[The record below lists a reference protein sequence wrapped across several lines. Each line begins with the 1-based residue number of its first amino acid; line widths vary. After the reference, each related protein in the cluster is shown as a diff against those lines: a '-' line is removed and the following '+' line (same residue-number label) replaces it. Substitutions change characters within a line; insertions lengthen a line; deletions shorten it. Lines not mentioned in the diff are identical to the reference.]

1 MFIAELEEADFGA
14 YDLTSLRTGVMA
26 GAPCP
31 IELMKEVVD
40 RMHLNE
46 ITIGYGMTE
55 TSPVTFQTAIDD
67 SFDRRVAT
75 VGQVLPHVEA
85 KVVDENGR
93 IVPPGVSGELLTR
106 GYCVMSGYWDDPDH
120 TAESIDA
127 AGWMHT
133 GDVGTIDGFGYGR
146 IVGRIKDMV
155 IRGGENLFPREIEEF
170 LYRHPKI
177 EEVEVFGVPDP
188 KYGEELCAW
197 ILLANGEKATE
208 DEIRDFCDGQIAY
221 HKVPRYIR
229 FVDRF
234 PLTATGKVQK
244 FRMRDEM
251 VKELTAV
258 DRNDAVKHPVPSA

>member
-1 MFIAELEEADFGA
+1 
-14 YDLTSLRTGVMA
+14 MA

-31 IELMKEVVD
+31 IELMKEVND
-40 RMHLNE
+40 RMHLRE
-46 ITIGYGMTE
+46 ITIAYGMTE

-75 VGQVLPHVEA
+75 VGKVMPHTEA
-85 KVVDENGR
+85 KVVDEAGQ
-93 IVPPGVSGELLTR
+93 IVPPGTSGELLAR
-106 GYCVMSGYWDDPDH
+106 GYCVMAGYWDDPVH
-120 TAESIDA
+120 TAESIDK

-133 GDVGTIDGFGYGR
+133 GDIATIDRFGYGR
-146 IVGRIKDMV
+146 IVGRLKDMV

-197 ILLANGEKATE
+197 ILLRPGEHANE
-208 DEIRDFCDGQIAY
+208 DDIRNFCEGQIAR
-221 HKVPRYIR
+221 HKIPRYIR

-244 FRMRDEM
+244 FKMREAMIRSLDSNGNAR
-251 VKELTAV
+251 VAKRRLV
-258 DRNDAVKHPVPSA
+258 